1 MTPKPVVVGTDGSG
15 ESLCA
20 LEWAAA
26 EAARRSAPLRIVSV
40 MAVPAHVPAADASPV
55 SLDELMGSVYRE
67 SLAATAGR
75 AAAVAPGVTITT
87 ELLTGSP
94 GHVLADAAEA
104 ASMLVVGAYGM
115 GGYAQPGAGPETRYV
130 TAHARC
136 PVAVIRD
143 PGGIEHGE
151 IAVGVGNVDG
161 AQAALRFAF
170 EEAALRKAHLT
181 VVHACDENSPPTG
194 HFAESLGHWQHLFP
208 QVPVSRKQ
216 VEGHPGRILTA
227 YSGFMDLIVLG
238 HHDRPNRN
246 IGHRSAIQ
254 ALLNH
259 GQGPIVFVPQ
269 DWLGSGANRR
279 HALTRRSAFA
289 EPPSC

>member
-1 MTPKPVVVGTDGSG
+1 M
-15 ESLCA
+15 
-20 LEWAAA
+20 
-26 EAARRSAPLRIVSV
+26 SV
-40 MAVPAHVPAADASPV
+40 MAVPAHVPAAGDSPV
-55 SLDELMGSVYRE
+55 TLDELMDSIYRE
-67 SLAATAGR
+67 SLTDTAKRAAT
-75 AAAVAPGVTITT
+75 VAPGVTITT

-170 EEAALRKAHLT
+170 EEAAVRKAHLT
-181 VVHACDENSPPTG
+181 MVHACDENSPPTG
-194 HFAESLGHWQHLFP
+194 HFAESLSHWQHLFP
-208 QVPVSRKQ
+208 QIPVSCQQ
-216 VEGHPGRILTA
+216 VDGHPGRILTA
-227 YSGFMDLIVLG
+227 YSGFMDLVVLG
-238 HHDRPNRN
+238 HHDSANRN
-246 IGHRSAIQ
+246 ISDRSPIEI
-254 ALLNH
+254 LLNH
-259 GQGPIVFVPQ
+259 AQGPIIFVPA
-269 DWLGSGANRR
+269 D
-279 HALTRRSAFA
+279 
-289 EPPSC
+289 